1 VGSGCT
7 SPASAN
13 SKLLEPE
20 NLVTTPLSLS
30 ARPVEWTLVEP
41 LVIARG
47 TMTSV
52 DVVIVTVRDAAGRS
66 GQGEAAGVDYA
77 GETPASMLRQL
88 DEVAHRLVEGTTPA
102 DIQQWLPAGG
112 ARNALD
118 CALWDLEAKRS
129 GLPAWQ
135 RAGASRWGPT
145 LSAMT
150 IGLGSEAHVR
160 QRARDLRTFPLLKL
174 KVDADRHVDVV
185 RIVREE
191 HPAARIT
198 VDANGGWSRTLLE
211 RLLPKLALLGVEHVE
226 QPVPPGTDQQLDGLS
241 SPIPLVADE
250 SCVDRSSLPG
260 LVRRYQGVNIKL
272 DKTGGLTEALLL
284 AEQARQLGLDLMV
297 GNMCGSSLA
306 MAPAFVVGQS
316 CRYVDLDGP
325 LWQVEDME
333 PRMLLEGGMLSP
345 PQPAL
350 WG

>member
-1 VGSGCT
+1 MNIQTLSQ
-7 SPASAN
+7 A
-13 SKLLEPE
+13 
-20 NLVTTPLSLS
+20 PLTFS
-30 ARPVEWTLVEP
+30 ARPVQWELVEP

-52 DVVIVTVRDAAGRS
+52 DVVIVIVRDTAGRV

-77 GETPASMLRQL
+77 GETPSSMLRQL
-88 DEVAHRLVEGTTPA
+88 DEVASRLTEDTTPA
-102 DIQQWLPAGG
+102 GIQAWLPPGG

-118 CALWDLEAKRS
+118 CALWDLQAKRS
-129 GLPAWQ
+129 GVPAWQ
-135 RAGASRWGPT
+135 RAGASRWEPT

-160 QRARDLRTFPLLKL
+160 QRARALRSFPLLKL

-191 HPAARIT
+191 HPGARIT
-198 VDANGGWSRTLLE
+198 VDANGGWSRGLLE
-211 RLLPKLALLGVEHVE
+211 RLLPQLAQLRVEHVE
-226 QPVPPGTDQQLDGLS
+226 QPVPPGTDEQLDGLV

-260 LVRRYQGVNIKL
+260 LVRRYQGINIKL

-284 AEQARQLGLDLMV
+284 AAQAQQQGLDLMV

-306 MAPAFVVGQS
+306 MAPAFVIGQS

-325 LWQVEDME
+325 LWQVDDIE
-333 PRMLLEGGMLSP
+333 PRMPFEAGMLSP
-345 PQPAL
+345 PEPAL